1 MSTLQQPETSK
12 FLAEGLSNT
21 EVIMPPLSGVN
32 TPILAESQDFF
43 ESQEKSSESYLWAK
57 DTFALC
63 NLLEKGGLYH
73 KPGTKEILET
83 LNPVDEHIII
93 QELSNG
99 KYWVEEPDEYWVTA
113 TAYMLQAKG
122 IPLSQIQVLAIGG
135 SLLEYTQDD
144 EKINQIGLMLLPVE
158 SLVSPR
164 PFTDWE
170 GDLTHDLSPREAAK
184 IAQLIITVLE
194 PCDRIQANI
203 ALDLVR
209 KRAGMSEYT
218 WDKKYV
224 SEIRASLERALLK
237 SGKSPLSERRKQDL
251 QNLAQEKDPDK
262 FIDDR
267 IAFCRRYGWNRR
279 EVDQRIA
286 QLKAVNTKP
295 QAKRLTGESFIS
307 LETESMSWVFPGIIP
322 SRGVSIIGGNP
333 GVGKTT
339 LAYDAAG
346 SFLLNEEFLGEKPT
360 KPGKVLIVTGDEL
373 PCFTQ
378 DKIINRGFPLEN
390 WDIVLNWDTSQWDV
404 LEEAIKEVK
413 PSLIIVDSFSSIHRD
428 PNFDENSAQAK
439 ATVYDLEA
447 LTNTYGCGCFLIHHL
462 SKSKDNKGVAKLRGS
477 SAIAAAASVVCLM
490 EETSTGSR
498 KLSFPKVRGAQTEP
512 FVVELDEPTGRY
524 KVILG
529 GDKEETKSLGERI
542 LELLTQSPHKRFE
555 QVEISEALGIPP
567 QKKDSVYQ
575 ALGRL
580 FKRGLITKRP
590 SGTGKRNKV
599 YGISNPYKHV
609 PKDTCDNKPEV
620 ESIKIEGSPPS
631 TVENVSVRKSITIE
645 ITESQTTNT
654 LTESKINTLLTTSN
668 EQKKVNP
675 SIPCTEEVSVE
686 LTGANNQGGVY
697 AEESESQA
705 DISELAQ
712 EEITSGAELAQS
724 DDDEDQKDMGEIG
737 KTYLVYRETG
747 WVEAVL
753 VDAPNPPL
761 STGWLFMRDDT
772 GVQFPVFDRDGFRE
786 VSSD

>member
-1 MSTLQQPETSK
+1 
-12 FLAEGLSNT
+12 
-21 EVIMPPLSGVN
+21 MPLNGTN
-32 TPILAESQDFF
+32 TPILAIAQDFS
-43 ESQEKSSESYLWAK
+43 ESQENLKSYLWTR

-63 NLLEKGGLYH
+63 NLLEKGGIYH
-73 KPGTKEILET
+73 QPGTREALET
-83 LNPVDEHIII
+83 LTPSDEHTII
-93 QELSNG
+93 QELSAG
-99 KYWVEEPDEYWVTA
+99 KYWVEEPDEYWVRA
-113 TAYMLQAKG
+113 TAYALRAKG
-122 IPLSQIQVLAIGG
+122 TPFSQIKVLAIGEP
-135 SLLEYTQDD
+135 LLSYTQDN
-144 EKINQIGLMLLPVE
+144 EKLEQIGLMLMDIEDE
-158 SLVSPR
+158 SLIAPR
-164 PFTDWE
+164 PFDTWE
-170 GDLTHDLSPREAAK
+170 DELIHNLSPREAAK
-184 IAQLIITVLE
+184 IAQLIIAALE
-194 PCDRIQANI
+194 PYDPVQATI

-209 KRAGMSEYT
+209 RRAGMSEYT

-224 SEIRASLERALLK
+224 AEIRAKLERTLEK
-237 SGKSPLSERRKQDL
+237 SGKSPLSERRKKDL
-251 QNLAQEKDPDK
+251 LALAQEKDPDK

-267 IAFCRRYGWNRR
+267 IAFCRRYGWSRR
-279 EVDQRIA
+279 EVDQRIG
-286 QLKAVNTKP
+286 QLNSVNTKP
-295 QAKRLTGESFIS
+295 QAKRLTGKEFIS
-307 LETESMSWVFPGIIP
+307 LETESISWVFPGIIP
-322 SRGVSIIGGNP
+322 SRGVSIIGGNA

-390 WDIVLNWDTSQWDV
+390 WDIVLNWDISKWDV
-404 LEEAIKEVK
+404 LEESIKEVK

-428 PNFDENSAQAK
+428 PNFDENSVQAK
-439 ATVYDLEA
+439 STVYNLEA
-447 LTNTYGCGCFLIHHL
+447 LTNAYGCGCVLIHHL

-524 KVILG
+524 RVILG
-529 GDKEETKSLGERI
+529 GDKEETKSLGDRI

-555 QVEISEALGIPP
+555 QVEISEALGIPVH
-567 QKKDSVYQ
+567 KKDSVYQ

-620 ESIKIEGSPPS
+620 ESIKIEASPPP
-631 TVENVSVRKSITIE
+631 TVEKVSVRKSITIE
-645 ITESQTTNT
+645 ITESQKTDT
-654 LTESKINTLLTTSN
+654 LNNSQINTSLTTSN
-668 EQKKVNP
+668 GQIEVNA
-675 SIPCTEEVSVE
+675 SIPCKEEVSVE
-686 LTGANNQGGVY
+686 LTDANNQGGVY
-697 AEESESQA
+697 AEENETQA
-705 DISELAQ
+705 DSQLAQ

-724 DDDEDQKDMGEIG
+724 ELNDKDVENVGEVG
-737 KTYLVYRETG
+737 KTYLIHQDVDGCVE

-753 VDAPNPPL
+753 IDVPNPPL
-761 STGWLFMRDDT
+761 STKSTSWIFMGDD
-772 GVQFPVFDRDGFRE
+772 GQQFPNRHH
-786 VSSD
+786 SP

>member
-1 MSTLQQPETSK
+1 
-12 FLAEGLSNT
+12 
-21 EVIMPPLSGVN
+21 MPLTGTNVSIV
-32 TPILAESQDFF
+32 AAAQDFF
-43 ESQEKSSESYLWAK
+43 EFQTNSDSYLWAK

-63 NLLEKGGLYH
+63 NLLEKGVIYH
-73 KPGTKEILET
+73 KLGTKEALET
-83 LNPVDEHIII
+83 LNPEDEHVII
-93 QELSNG
+93 QEINPNECWAKES
-99 KYWVEEPDEYWVTA
+99 DEYYIRG
-113 TAYMLQAKG
+113 TAYALHSKG
-122 IPLSQIQVLAIGG
+122 VPFSQIKVLGISG
-135 SLLEYTQDD
+135 SLMEYTQDED
-144 EKINQIGLMLLPVE
+144 KLNDIGLMLLPIE
-158 SLVSPR
+158 SLVGPE
-164 PFTDWE
+164 PFIDWE
-170 GDLTHDLSPREAAK
+170 ENLTYRGYELSLREAVK
-184 IAQLIITVLE
+184 IAQLIITILE
-194 PCDRIQANI
+194 PYDPIQANI

-209 KRAGMSEYT
+209 RRAGMSEYT

-224 SEIRASLERALLK
+224 AEIRAKLEKAFSK
-237 SGKSPLSERRKQDL
+237 SSDNPLSERRKKDL
-251 QNLAQEKDPDK
+251 QALTQEKDPDK

-267 IAFCRRYGWNRR
+267 IAFCRRYGWSRR

-286 QLKAVNTKP
+286 QLKSVNIKP
-295 QAKRLTGESFIS
+295 QAKRLTGKSFLS

-378 DKIINRGFPLEN
+378 DKIINRGFPLMN
-390 WDIVLNWDTSQWDV
+390 WDIVLNWDISQWDV
-404 LEEAIKEVK
+404 LEETIKEVK

-439 ATVYDLEA
+439 STVYNLEA
-447 LTNTYGCGCFLIHHL
+447 LTNAYGCGCVLIHHL
-462 SKSKDNKGVAKLRGS
+462 SKSKDNKGIAKLRGS

-512 FVVELDEPTGRY
+512 FIVELDEPSGRY

-555 QVEISEALGIPP
+555 QVEISEALGIPVH
-567 QKKDSVYQ
+567 KKDSVYQ

-590 SGTGKRNKV
+590 SGTGKRTKV
-599 YGISNPYKHV
+599 YGIYNPYKHI
-609 PKDTCDNKPEV
+609 PKDTCDNKPIV

-631 TVENVSVRKSITIE
+631 VVENVSVIKSITIE
-645 ITESQTTNT
+645 ITESQTTDT
-654 LTESKINTLLTTSN
+654 LNNNPINTSLTNSN
-668 EQKKVNP
+668 EQIEVNA
-675 SIPCTEEVSVE
+675 SIPCKQEVLVE
-686 LTGANNQGGVY
+686 LTGVNNQGGVY

-705 DISELAQ
+705 DNSQLAQ
-712 EEITSGAELAQS
+712 EEVTSGAELAQS
-724 DDDEDQKDMGEIG
+724 DDEDQKDMGEIG
-737 KTYLVYRETG
+737 KTYLVCQETG
-747 WVEAVL
+747 WVKAVL
-753 VDAPNPPL
+753 VDAPSQSL
-761 STGWLFMRDDT
+761 STGWLFMSDDT
-772 GVQFPVFDRDGFRE
+772 GVQFPVFDRDGFKE
-786 VSSD
+786 VSND